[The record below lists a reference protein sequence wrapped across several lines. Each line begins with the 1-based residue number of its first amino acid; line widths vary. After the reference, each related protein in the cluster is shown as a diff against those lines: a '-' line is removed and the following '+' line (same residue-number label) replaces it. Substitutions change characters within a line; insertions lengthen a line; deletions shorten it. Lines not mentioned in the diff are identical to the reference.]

1 VTFTMLDIISLYIPL
16 DFVSIW
22 LGRTWSMEDIFF
34 LDGQF
39 SSLLFFVDML
49 HVLRPQSRVYIS
61 SIRMN

>member
-1 VTFTMLDIISLYIPL
+1 MTFTMLDIISLYIPL

-22 LGRTWSMEDIFF
+22 LGRTWSMEDFF

-49 HVLRPQSRVYIS
+49 HALRPQSRVYIS